1 MALYNRFVCLLFFD
15 IQFIFVIF
23 VRKFNKMKSKW

>member
-15 IQFIFVIF
+15 IQLKFVIF